1 METSLQNQIGS
12 SMLPFVMKELVEM
25 IMQKKAL
32 PLHDALFYIYS
43 SRLYTSLLD
52 ENTKLWYAST
62 VSLYEMLEKE
72 KAERRKEQD
81 LTPKILLFMMF
92 CMENY
97 REAHKKSSEEILL
110 LFSKHGIFQFLHD
123 NFEMLHTQDKEYILD
138 TITTYINK
146 KK

>member
-25 IMQKKAL
+25 IMRKKAL

-72 KAERRKEQD
+72 RHQDVD
-81 LTPKILLFMMF
+81 LTNWNVNG
-92 CMENY
+92 EQ
-97 REAHKKSSEEILL
+97 
-110 LFSKHGIFQFLHD
+110 KHIQNRHNG
-123 NFEMLHTQDKEYILD
+123 
-138 TITTYINK
+138 
-146 KK
+146 